1 MSLKKR
7 KKKRVCVCVPAPST
21 HCKHI
26 YCRTHRTMAG
36 EFCGVA
42 LDKRGNH
49 CRGCEVG
56 GIVLKSH
63 NTTVE
68 WLKGTLER
76 WHPGVQVTTERRV
89 PRWDHPLPPLP
100 DAELDAPPRRHL
112 AVLDIRIREPGG
124 RHRMLNVDVGFADPF
139 TEDVAELRRRA
150 EKPGRAAAAY
160 VYAKQQRYP
169 AWRNPTEDL
178 VPFIIESF
186 GHPSKKRPS
195 TFFGSLRPRIRAR
208 VRSNYGAHTESSPA
222 SPNNASRGFYDRR
235 KTTGSRTKLPS

>member
-1 MSLKKR
+1 M
-7 KKKRVCVCVPAPST
+7 
-21 HCKHI
+21 
-26 YCRTHRTMAG
+26 
-36 EFCGVA
+36 A

-56 GIVLKSH
+56 GLVLKSH

-76 WHPGVQVTTERRV
+76 WHPGVQVTTEQRV

-100 DAELDAPPRRHL
+100 DAEPDAPPRRHL
-112 AVLDIRIREPGG
+112 AILDIRIREPGG

-139 TEDVAELRRRA
+139 TPSRRTS
-150 EKPGRAAAAY
+150 PSCGAARRSPAGQLLHMSTRSSSAIRRG
-160 VYAKQQRYP
+160 AIQRRT
-169 AWRNPTEDL
+169 WC
-178 VPFIIESF
+178 
-186 GHPSKKRPS
+186 PSSSKVSATLPRRPS
-195 TFFGSLRPRIRAR
+195 TFLGSLRPRIRAR
-208 VRSNYGAHTESSPA
+208 VRLNYGAPTESSPA

>member
-1 MSLKKR
+1 M
-7 KKKRVCVCVPAPST
+7 
-21 HCKHI
+21 
-26 YCRTHRTMAG
+26 
-36 EFCGVA
+36 A

-56 GIVLKSH
+56 GLVLKSH

-76 WHPGVQVTTERRV
+76 WHPGVQVTTEQRV

-100 DAELDAPPRRHL
+100 DAEPDAPPRLHL
-112 AVLDIRIREPGG
+112 AVLDIRIRESGG

-160 VYAKQQRYP
+160 VYAKQ
-169 AWRNPTEDL
+169 
-178 VPFIIESF
+178 
-186 GHPSKKRPS
+186 
-195 TFFGSLRPRIRAR
+195 
-208 VRSNYGAHTESSPA
+208 
-222 SPNNASRGFYDRR
+222 RR
-235 KTTGSRTKLPS
+235 

>member
-1 MSLKKR
+1 M
-7 KKKRVCVCVPAPST
+7 
-21 HCKHI
+21 
-26 YCRTHRTMAG
+26 
-36 EFCGVA
+36 A

-68 WLKGTLER
+68 WLQGTLER
-76 WHPGVQVTTERRV
+76 WHPGEQVTTEQRV

-100 DAELDAPPRRHL
+100 DAEPDAPPRRHL
-112 AVLDIRIREPGG
+112 AILDIRIREPGG

-150 EKPGRAAAAY
+150 EKLGRAAAAY
-160 VYAKQQRYP
+160 ATRRG
-169 AWRNPTEDL
+169 AIRRRIWC
-178 VPFIIESF
+178 
-186 GHPSKKRPS
+186 PSSSKVSATLPRRPS